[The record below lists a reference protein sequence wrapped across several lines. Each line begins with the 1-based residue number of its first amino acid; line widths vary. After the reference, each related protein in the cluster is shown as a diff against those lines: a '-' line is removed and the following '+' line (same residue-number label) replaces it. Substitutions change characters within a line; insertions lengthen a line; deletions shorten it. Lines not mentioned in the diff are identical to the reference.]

1 MDQLTAVLEN
11 ITKAKGLSTWWA
23 LIEKGRFCEVIVYRV
38 STEKLKLSHF
48 TFVEGLGD
56 WITSSL
62 LNGRLGFVWYKD
74 LTIVV
79 NKKKMWNW
87 EIFGY
92 TKGNKQHLQAWVD
105 SYRG

>member
-1 MDQLTAVLEN
+1 MWSDCLQSLN
-11 ITKAKGLSTWWA
+11 
-23 LIEKGRFCEVIVYRV
+23 R
-38 STEKLKLSHF
+38 KLKLSHF

-74 LTIVV
+74 LTIIVR
-79 NKKKMWNW
+79 KKMWNW

-92 TKGNKQHLQAWVD
+92 TKGKKQHLQAWVD
-105 SYRG
+105 RLQGLEGMYELFYYDIASWKY

>member
-74 LTIVV
+74 LTIAVS
-79 NKKKMWNW
+79 KKKC
-87 EIFGY
+87 EIEKY
-92 TKGNKQHLQAWVD
+92 LATLKETNNISKLE
-105 SYRG
+105 